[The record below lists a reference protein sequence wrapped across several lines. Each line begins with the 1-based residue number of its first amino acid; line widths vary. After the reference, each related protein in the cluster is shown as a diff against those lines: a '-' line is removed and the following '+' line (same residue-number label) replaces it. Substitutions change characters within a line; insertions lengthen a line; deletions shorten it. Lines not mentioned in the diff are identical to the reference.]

1 MTGLGRVREGGF
13 QDEDRA
19 GAKLCGRERG
29 ERRASVWLEWREE
42 RAGRGGVA
50 GRVWNNKTAT
60 DCGPDRPH
68 RGGALI
74 QGAMRAADMT

>member
-42 RAGRGGVA
+42 RAGGG
-50 GRVWNNKTAT
+50 GR
-60 DCGPDRPH
+60 
-68 RGGALI
+68 
-74 QGAMRAADMT
+74 

>member
-1 MTGLGRVREGGF
+1 MRTGQV
-13 QDEDRA
+13 QSSVA
-19 GAKLCGRERG
+19 ERG
-29 ERRASVWLEWREE
+29 ESEGRRCGWSGE
-42 RAGRGGVA
+42 RKGRGGGGVA

-60 DCGPDRPH
+60 DCGPGPDRPH